1 MYLVA
6 FILSL
11 YVILI
16 IIYRIGWEKL
26 SNFQE
31 VEYTPFVS
39 VVIAMRNES
48 KHVNRL
54 LEEIT
59 NQMYSKKKYEII
71 IVNDHSTDET
81 LELLHQFKSPL
92 IKVFSLQENEGG
104 KKRAV
109 KKAVSIAKGDIIIT
123 TDADCS
129 VKPYWISKIAACFI
143 DKKIKLVAG
152 PVAFYNSNNIFCDL
166 QSLEFSSLI
175 GSSAGAIGV
184 NRAILCNGANMA
196 FRKNVFLS
204 KDNISNEKIVSGD
217 DVFLLHSL
225 KRLYKESVFFIKD
238 QDAIVMTQ
246 ASITLSEFINQRKRW
261 AAKSVKYKDLD
272 TVFVSYLILLT
283 NLTFVALLIATMIN
297 FDLFFLFALFYFI
310 KFTVDFLILYPVL
323 NFFNRKDLLKW
334 ILPFEII
341 YSFYIIFIVL
351 NSFSSSFI
359 WKDRTH
365 IK

>member
-1 MYLVA
+1 MKNNSYNFKNRTAIITGGAQGFGLDIAKRFLNSGAKV
-6 FILSL
+6 IIWDIDPEMVEKSLRDMNNSNLSSNI
-11 YVILI
+11 VDV
-16 IIYRIGWEKL
+16 

-31 VEYTPFVS
+31 VEHTPFVS

-175 GSSAGAIGV
+175 GSKT
-184 NRAILCNGANMA
+184 LP
-196 FRKNVFLS
+196 
-204 KDNISNEKIVSGD
+204 
-217 DVFLLHSL
+217 
-225 KRLYKESVFFIKD
+225 
-238 QDAIVMTQ
+238 
-246 ASITLSEFINQRKRW
+246 ASR
-261 AAKSVKYKDLD
+261 
-272 TVFVSYLILLT
+272 
-283 NLTFVALLIATMIN
+283 
-297 FDLFFLFALFYFI
+297 
-310 KFTVDFLILYPVL
+310 P
-323 NFFNRKDLLKW
+323 
-334 ILPFEII
+334 
-341 YSFYIIFIVL
+341 
-351 NSFSSSFI
+351 
-359 WKDRTH
+359 
-365 IK
+365 